1 MRRQV
6 RHICTAHTLVC
17 AVEEGG
23 NLLSALSDRL
33 LNLFGALAVGT
44 MDHIKKAA
52 FDPTIPGG
60 SETTAAIVVIDHAT
74 GLSIDELGRV
84 LGLSHAGTVR
94 LVDRL
99 VAAGFAVRSKA
110 LRDRRAVALM
120 LTEAGE
126 NRLSAMLQRRHETLA
141 ELLSDVSIADRLTL
155 ERIAETMLARMSDD
169 AISALTICRL
179 CDERRCYNCPM
190 DAFRVLGSST
200 HRSGPPNQ

>member
-1 MRRQV
+1 
-6 RHICTAHTLVC
+6 
-17 AVEEGG
+17 
-23 NLLSALSDRL
+23 S
-33 LNLFGALAVGT
+33 
-44 MDHIKKAA
+44 
-52 FDPTIPGG
+52 
-60 SETTAAIVVIDHAT
+60 

-126 NRLSAMLQRRHETLA
+126 TRLSAILQRRNETLS
-141 ELLSDVSIADRLTL
+141 EILSHVSNADRLVL
-155 ERIAETMLARMSDD
+155 ERIAETILAQMSDD
-169 AISALTICRL
+169 AVSALTICRL

-190 DAFRVLGSST
+190 DAFGMLESST
-200 HRSGPPNQ
+200 HRVDP